1 MHLQATL
8 LWVLLRQLAHLL
20 KDMFKK
26 KKKKREI
33 FRCTNWCYSCVIAVS
48 V

>member
-8 LWVLLRQLAHLL
+8 LWVFLRQLAHLL
-20 KDMFKK
+20 KDMF

>member
-26 KKKKREI
+26 KKKKR
-33 FRCTNWCYSCVIAVS
+33 YSDVLTGVIAVS